1 MAKAVCDAGPLI
13 HLSEIQQVSL
23 LSQFEPL
30 IVPESVIA
38 EARTFSCPPALSIKV
53 SRPSQS
59 SLELLEILLSTRLDR
74 GETDCLALCN
84 EDRDAI
90 FLTDDL
96 RARKAA
102 EGLKIPVP
110 GSVGVIVRA
119 FRLGMISQEAA
130 ERTLFDLGD
139 AKTLFISRAIIV
151 SAVSELRRPRGE

>member
-38 EARTFSCPPALSIKV
+38 EARTFSCPPALTIKV

-59 SLELLEILLSTRLDR
+59 SLESLAILFSTRLDL

-102 EGLKIPVP
+102 DSLKIPVH

-119 FRLGMISQEAA
+119 FRLGMISQAAA
-130 ERTLFDLGD
+130 ERALLDLGD
-139 AKTLFISRAIIV
+139 ARTLFVSRAIIL
-151 SAVSELRRPRGE
+151 SAVNALRKPSGD